1 MLRLCVL
8 GRLAEEE
15 ELRVAPEERYVVEE
29 PEVRGAVAVV
39 LRPLA
44 EEERTT
50 PFPETWPAE
59 ALRATLLAE
68 ERVRV
73 AAAERAAEE
82 LVRVA
87 AEEEDRVAAAEG
99 RVAAREEVALL
110 LRVDRPL
117 LLRDAELL
125 RLERPPMASVL
136 RWCVRLLVPK

>member
-1 MLRLCVL
+1 ML
-8 GRLAEEE
+8 GRLAAEE

-29 PEVRGAVAVV
+29 PEVRGVVAVA

-44 EEERTT
+44 EEERTA

-59 ALRATLLAE
+59 ALRATELAE
-68 ERVRV
+68 ERERV

-87 AEEEDRVAAAEG
+87 AEEEERVAAAEG
-99 RVAAREEVALL
+99 RVAARDEVALL

-117 LLRDAELL
+117 LLREAELL
-125 RLERPPMASVL
+125 RLERPPRASDL
-136 RWCVRLLVPK
+136 SWWVRLLVPK